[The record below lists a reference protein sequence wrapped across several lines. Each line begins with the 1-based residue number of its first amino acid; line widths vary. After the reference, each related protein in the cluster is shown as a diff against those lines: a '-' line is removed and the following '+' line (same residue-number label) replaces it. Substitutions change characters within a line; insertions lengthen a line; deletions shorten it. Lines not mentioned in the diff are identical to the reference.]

1 MAKPESTGSSSAQGV
16 QASNDPQAPE
26 AGALAPE
33 AGAMDQDL
41 AGRDDEAAFEAEPDL
56 GTASDAELD
65 VALDDGDLMDDDA
78 DTVDL
83 DQLAGQCT
91 GREQSI
97 RRALEERR
105 EARRLRDDLDY
116 LDFDD

>member
-1 MAKPESTGSSSAQGV
+1 MAKPESKGSSSAQGA
-16 QASNDPQAPE
+16 QASNDPHAPE
-26 AGALAPE
+26 ADDL
-33 AGAMDQDL
+33 DQDL

-56 GTASDAELD
+56 DTAPGGELD
-65 VALDDGDLMDDDA
+65 VALDDGDLMAEDADDA
-78 DTVDL
+78 ATVDL
-83 DQLAGQCT
+83 DELASQCT